1 MSPKRRKIQKVL
13 TLREKALD
21 QRAVELARS
30 KEQLEQA
37 KREHSLESER
47 MLAAARRRHELS
59 SGRVDVGS
67 WIESEQWI
75 RQRQAELSRAD
86 GRVVEAEAT
95 VNEAFHGVVSAQI
108 DKRRIELLDQHL
120 ADGELRRE
128 NVIEQRLT
136 DELARRRRLPGDE
149 D

>member
-13 TLREKALD
+13 SLREKALD
-21 QRAVELARS
+21 QRALELAQSR
-30 KEQLEQA
+30 ETLEQA
-37 KREHSLESER
+37 KREHVLESER
-47 MLAAARRRHELS
+47 LLAAATRRRELS
-59 SGRVDVGS
+59 SGRVDIGS
-67 WIESEQWI
+67 WIESEQWL
-75 RQRQAELSRAD
+75 RQRQQDLYRAD
-86 GRVVEAEAT
+86 GRVAEANAT
-95 VNEAFHGVVSAQI
+95 VCDALQGVVAAQV

-136 DELARRRRLPGDE
+136 DELARRRRPRNDE